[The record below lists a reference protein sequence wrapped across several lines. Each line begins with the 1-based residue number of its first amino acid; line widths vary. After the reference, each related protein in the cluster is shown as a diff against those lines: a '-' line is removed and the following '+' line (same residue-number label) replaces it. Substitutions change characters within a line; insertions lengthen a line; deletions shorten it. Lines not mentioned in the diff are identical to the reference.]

1 MIIRKDQPQND
12 QGTENRAERYGAF
25 ALLRYSEVGGLTDGT
40 LVKSGGFSYASG
52 STLDDV

>member
-25 ALLRYSEVGGLTDGT
+25 ALLRYLTT
-40 LVKSGGFSYASG
+40 YNNALE
-52 STLDDV
+52 